1 MARVIYSEAALGDL
15 ERIIDFALNASPA
28 TAAGTFERIRTAIDI
43 LSSHPLIGRRIDA
56 DIRELI
62 ISHGATGYIALYRFD
77 GPIDVVRLLRIRHQR
92 EAGYRP

>member
-56 DIRELI
+56 DIRKLI
-62 ISHGATGYIALYRFD
+62 ISQGATVYIAVGLAALVGTWTY
-77 GPIDVVRLLRIRHQR
+77 GLLRPHL
-92 EAGYRP
+92 PH